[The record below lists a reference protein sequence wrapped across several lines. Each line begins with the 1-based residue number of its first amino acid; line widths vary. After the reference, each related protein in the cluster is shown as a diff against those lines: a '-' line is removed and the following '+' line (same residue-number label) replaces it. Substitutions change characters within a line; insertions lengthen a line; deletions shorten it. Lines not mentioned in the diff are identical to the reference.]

1 MTNQPFSILD
11 KVAGAR
17 AILTVVKKVQE
28 AKPEASPSAVWRA
41 SRLAIGAKLAKLED
55 KADKGVKLSES
66 QLKTLHALQ
75 VADTQL
81 VTFGDLFGDDEA
93 TRMLT
98 EEERAYL
105 NKVNEERKARAKAA
119 ADARKAKKASE
130 TGSKANGKAQPA
142 QLALA

>member
-17 AILTVVKKVQE
+17 AILTVVKTVQE

-41 SRLAIGAKLAKLED
+41 SRLAIGAKLAKLEN
-55 KADKGVKLSES
+55 KGVKLSES

-105 NKVNEERKARAKAA
+105 NKVKEERKAKAKAA
-119 ADARKAKKASE
+119 VVSRRRRDK
-130 TGSKANGKAQPA
+130 KANGKVEA